1 MDFVPNLSQ
10 RFPLNLDASGKDIGS
25 LAVYHHFVLRSIA
38 IGTVNRGV
46 GKAVTR
52 SFEAEPQSANVEE
65 RILLCTSLY
74 LWLLVANTD
83 FHKCAY

>member
-25 LAVYHHFVLRSIA
+25 LAVYHIFALRSTA
-38 IGTVNRGV
+38 IGTVNRGI
-46 GKAVTR
+46 GKAVTKR
-52 SFEAEPQSANVEE
+52 FEAEPQSVNV

-74 LWLLVANTD
+74 LWLQVANTN